1 MNENEEKCAE
11 NENKQ
16 IRNKKEGNYH
26 RRNTIRREE
35 RVRKGN
41 SIKKSKVHRS
51 FILGRLQLNEMRPVS
66 GMAMPEVMEDP
77 ITPAYGQP
85 ISVATFSITCCIRDA
100 CICASLISFY
110 QRFICAPL
118 KSTRRCVDALEVA

>member
-1 MNENEEKCAE
+1 MKI
-11 NENKQ
+11 NKFG
-16 IRNKKEGNYH
+16 KKKKGNYH
-26 RRNTIRREE
+26 RRNTTRREE

-85 ISVATFSITCCIRDA
+85 ISVATFSTTCCIRDA
-100 CICASLISFY
+100 CSCASLISFY
-110 QRFICAPL
+110 QRCHLCSAQIH
-118 KSTRRCVDALEVA
+118 STMRRCFRRSLNISRNSNSR